1 MERLFFWL
9 SVRDGNQQYWRRCHL
24 AYDDCVMSTIYFL
37 CVRILAVI
45 KVRRKVPVRKGT
57 WKAWGMDSFVGDY
70 IIIVLYRIFNRGIS
84 ESRYGALRVEKNIKN
99 FTKFLQHIVD
109 RKIEIRY
116 MW

>member
-1 MERLFFWL
+1 MERLFFWFP
-9 SVRDGNQQYWRRCHL
+9 VRDGNQQYWRRCHL
-24 AYDDCVMSTIYFL
+24 AYDDCVMPTIYFL
-37 CVRILAVI
+37 CVRIPAVI

-57 WKAWGMDSFVGDY
+57 WKAWGMDPFVGDY

-84 ESRYGALRVEKNIKN
+84 ESRYGALRVEKNIKK
-99 FTKFLQHIVD
+99 FTKFLQHIVG